1 MKGVNDVGGAKL
13 EDWEKTLGVNS
24 VQDNRSVV
32 TIQTVSNS
40 DWSES
45 WLSTV
50 LRWIGSEFFILNH
63 SNSIHH
69 NSWPE
74 LTRTMITV
82 ITYTNRDNRYV
93 KNGL

>member
-32 TIQTVSNS
+32 TIQTVSNYVSNS

-50 LRWIGSEFFILNH
+50 LRWIGSEFFHLE
-63 SNSIHH
+63 SF
-69 NSWPE
+69 
-74 LTRTMITV
+74 
-82 ITYTNRDNRYV
+82 
-93 KNGL
+93 